1 MDQKNLGALLVVNK
15 ANKLTGIFSER
26 DYMKKVILK
35 GFRSADIEV
44 KDVMAKDLVVVS
56 TNTST
61 RQCLQ
66 LMTTG
71 RFRHLPIV
79 DSTNRVRGIISI
91 GDLVKDIIEQQ
102 DQTIQFQRSFIA
114 GVYTFD
120 PATRL

>member
-1 MDQKNLGALLVVNK
+1 
-15 ANKLTGIFSER
+15 
-26 DYMKKVILK
+26 MKKVILK

-56 TNTST
+56 TNTPT

-66 LMTTG
+66 LMTNR

-79 DSTNRVRGIISI
+79 DSTNRVKGIISI

-102 DQTIQFQRSFIA
+102 DQTIQFQRSFIS

-120 PATRL
+120 PATKL